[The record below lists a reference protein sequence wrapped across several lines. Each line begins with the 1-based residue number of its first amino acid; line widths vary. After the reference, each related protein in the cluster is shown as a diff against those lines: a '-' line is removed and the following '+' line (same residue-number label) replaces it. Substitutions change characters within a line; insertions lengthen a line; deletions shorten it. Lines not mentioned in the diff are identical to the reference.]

1 MSATAE
7 PRPEPEPVPVFST
20 PQESEALIVQGLLTS
35 AGIES
40 MVSNLGLDQALW
52 PSVAGVAVLV
62 NPSQAEEARKII
74 AEYNNA
80 PPEMEVE
87 DEGESAAE

>member
-1 MSATAE
+1 MSTKAE

-35 AGIES
+35 AGIEC
-40 MVSNLGLDQALW
+40 MVSNLGVDQALW

-62 NPSQAEEARKII
+62 NPSQAEEARQII

-80 PPEMEVE
+80 PP
-87 DEGESAAE
+87 DGELTGEESSE

>member
-7 PRPEPEPVPVFST
+7 PRPEAEPIPVFST
-20 PQESEALIVQGLLTS
+20 SQESEALIVQGLLTS

-40 MVSNLGLDQALW
+40 LVSNLGVDQALW

-74 AEYNNA
+74 EEYNNA
-80 PPEMEVE
+80 PAEIEE
-87 DEGESAAE
+87 AGAEESSE